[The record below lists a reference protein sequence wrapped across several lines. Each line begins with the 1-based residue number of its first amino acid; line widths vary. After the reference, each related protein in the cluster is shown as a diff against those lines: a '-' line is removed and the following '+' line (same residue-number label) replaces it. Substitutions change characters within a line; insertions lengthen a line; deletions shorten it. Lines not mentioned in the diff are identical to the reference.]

1 MPKDKIINVKV
12 EEEIKVQFEE
22 LCKENFSNPSQELY
36 KFIRNY
42 IKRNEGSRILLSD
55 IHKKSV

>member
-1 MPKDKIINVKV
+1 MPKDKIINCKV
-12 EEEIKVQFEE
+12 EEEIKIQFEE

-42 IKRNEGSRILLSD
+42 IKQHSGSKILISD
-55 IHKKSV
+55 LRKKV